1 MTDNPNK
8 VSVSY
13 HVLDF
18 QNLNEKGLAKLVT
31 AVKQAGTEIA
41 EVIPAGPARKKDGV
55 AIKQFSLVDL
65 AGQTMTFN
73 VTDSG
78 DISGVT
84 LNGKVIPESPPTSLK
99 DMATKIAKNFEKTEV
114 SFQASLARKVA
125 KQARIDADKESK
137 ESNKKAVKTQGQRLV
152 EASEKLNAA
161 QSALNELRQTV
172 SQRIEKKNANTEQLQ
187 QLQEQ
192 LSQEVSLTGTLKQ
205 QIAALNQGA

>member
-1 MTDNPNK
+1 MADNPNK

-55 AIKQFSLVDL
+55 AMKQFSLVDL

-152 EASEKLNAA
+152 EATEKLNAA

-172 SQRIEKKNANTEQLQ
+172 SQRVEKKNANTEQIQ

>member
-1 MTDNPNK
+1 MADNPNK

-55 AIKQFSLVDL
+55 AMKQFSLVDL

-172 SQRIEKKNANTEQLQ
+172 SQRVEKKNANTEQLQ

>member
-55 AIKQFSLVDL
+55 AMKQFSLVDL

-152 EASEKLNAA
+152 EATEKLNAA

-172 SQRIEKKNANTEQLQ
+172 SQRVEKKNANTEQIQ